1 MYTRRGMVNT
11 VPRWPD
17 IIPPEPFKLT
27 DISMLAKIQSSAV
40 VGVDGLPVEVE
51 VDISYGL
58 PSFSTVGLPEGAVR
72 ESRERVK
79 AAIKNSGYEFP
90 NRRITVNLAPADVK
104 KEGTG
109 YDLPMALGILA
120 AFDILRSDIISR
132 FGVIGELS
140 LDGSVRPAKG
150 ILPMAIAARDAGLEG
165 ILVPQENA
173 NEAAIVSGIKVIGVK
188 TLYEAVEFLA
198 GSTDIQPT
206 TVDLQSIFTNS
217 TLYDVDFDEVKGQ
230 EHVKRALEIAA
241 AGGHNILMKG
251 PPGSG
256 KTMLARRLPTILPDL
271 VFEEAL
277 ETTKIYSVMGL
288 LTLEK
293 PLLTSRPF
301 RSPHHTIS
309 DAGLIGGG
317 QTPKPGEVSLSHNG
331 VLFLDESAEFKK
343 HVLEVLRQ
351 PVEDGLVTISRAT
364 GTLSFPAR
372 FILVIALNPCP
383 CGYLGDSKHNCTC
396 SAAQIQRYENKLSG
410 PLQDRI
416 DMHLDVPALPYKE
429 MSGANSVGE
438 SSKQIKNR
446 VENARAIQKE
456 RYKLRKNFYCNGQM
470 GSKDLKEFC
479 ELGQPSQ
486 KLLED
491 AVERLGLSA
500 RSYHRIL
507 KIARTIADLDRTA
520 ELQTG
525 HIAEAIQYRRLDRRK
540 IY

>member
-1 MYTRRGMVNT
+1 
-11 VPRWPD
+11 
-17 IIPPEPFKLT
+17 
-27 DISMLAKIQSSAV
+27 
-40 VGVDGLPVEVE
+40 
-51 VDISYGL
+51 L

-120 AFDILRSDIISR
+120 AFETLRSDIVPR
-132 FGVIGELS
+132 YGVIGELS
-140 LDGSVRPAKG
+140 LDGGVRPAKG

-165 ILVPQENA
+165 IIVPQDNA
-173 NEAAIVSGIKVIGVK
+173 NEAAIVAGIKVIGVK

-198 GSTDIQPT
+198 GKADIIPT
-206 TVDLQSIFTNS
+206 TIDVTGIFNNN
-217 TLYDVDFDEVKGQ
+217 TLYDIDFDEVKGQ

-241 AGGHNILMKG
+241 AGGHNVLMKG

-256 KTMLARRLPTILPDL
+256 KTMLAKRLPTILPDL
-271 VFEEAL
+271 IFEEAL

-288 LTLEK
+288 LPPNK

-301 RSPHHTIS
+301 REPHHTIS

-317 QTPKPGEVSLSHNG
+317 QTPRPGEVSLSHNG

-351 PVEDGLVTISRAT
+351 PVEDGVVTISRAT
-364 GTLSFPAR
+364 SSLSFPAR

-396 SAAQIQRYENKLSG
+396 TPTQIQRYESKLSG

-416 DMHLDVPALPYKE
+416 DMHLEVPALPYKE
-429 MSGANSVGE
+429 MSASHSGE
-438 SSKQIKNR
+438 SSAQIKNR
-446 VENARAIQKE
+446 VERARDIQKD
-456 RYKLRKNFYCNGQM
+456 RYKRRKRFYCNGQM
-470 GSKDLKEFC
+470 GSKDLKKYC
-479 ELGQPSQ
+479 ELNQPSQ
-486 KLLED
+486 QLLED
-491 AVERLGLSA
+491 AVERFGLSA

-507 KIARTIADLDRTA
+507 KIARTIADLDQA
-520 ELQTG
+520 VELQTS
-525 HIAEAIQYRRLDRRK
+525 HIAEAIQYRRLDRRN

>member
-1 MYTRRGMVNT
+1 
-11 VPRWPD
+11 
-17 IIPPEPFKLT
+17 
-27 DISMLAKIQSSAV
+27 MLAKIQSSAV
-40 VGVDGLPVEVE
+40 VGVEGLPVEVE

-79 AAIKNSGYEFP
+79 AAIKNSGYDFP

-120 AFDILRSDIISR
+120 AAETLQSDTLVRYGI
-132 FGVIGELS
+132 IGELS
-140 LDGSVRPAKG
+140 LDGGVRPAKG
-150 ILPMAIAARDAGLEG
+150 ILPMAIAARREGMEG
-165 ILVPQENA
+165 ILVPEENA
-173 NEAAIVSGIKVIGVK
+173 TEAAIVSGIKVIAVK

-198 GSTDIQPT
+198 GKTEIEPT
-206 TVDLQSIFTNS
+206 QSVFKNHTF
-217 TLYDVDFDEVKGQ
+217 YDVDFAEVKGQ

-271 VFEEAL
+271 TFEEAL

-288 LTLEK
+288 LPADK
-293 PLLTSRPF
+293 PLLTARPF
-301 RSPHHTIS
+301 RAPHHTIS

-317 QTPKPGEVSLSHNG
+317 QTPRPGEVSLSHNG

-364 GTLSFPAR
+364 SSLSFPAR
-372 FILVIALNPCP
+372 FILVVALNPCP
-383 CGYLGDSKHNCTC
+383 CGYLGDIKNSCTC
-396 SAAQIQRYENKLSG
+396 TPPQIQRYEGKLSG

-416 DMHLDVPALPYKE
+416 DMHLEVPALPFKE
-429 MSGANSVGE
+429 MSGSQPGE
-438 SSKQIKNR
+438 ASADIKER
-446 VENARAIQKE
+446 VEAARDIQKE
-456 RYKLRKNFYCNGQM
+456 RYKYRKRFYCNGQM
-470 GSKDLKEFC
+470 GPTDLKKFC
-479 ELGQPSQ
+479 QLDKPSQ
-486 KLLED
+486 HLLEQ

-507 KIARTIADLDRTA
+507 KIARTIADLDQLE
-520 ELQTG
+520 ELQSK
-525 HIAEAIQYRRLDRRK
+525 HIAEAIQYRRLDRRDT
-540 IY
+540 Y